1 MSLWRRLPAP
11 GRAGL
16 TLASVALVFFL
27 YWLKVP
33 LLDLV
38 ELRTYD
44 LRFQSRGDVAAV
56 PDVVLAVVDEKS
68 LDALGRWPWS
78 RARIAEL
85 VDALSA
91 GGARVIAFDIGFL
104 EREAAAPDR
113 ALARAIERSP
123 AAVVLGYFFHMASE
137 RGYDVA
143 PEVRDRE
150 LERLEANALT
160 VRMRASD
167 LDKSPFAQAKAVE
180 GNLPELADAAEGAG
194 FFTLVP
200 DDDGVVRRTPLVIE
214 AEGEVYPSLA
224 LVAAWNALGQPP
236 LVVDVVQNHV
246 ADIQLGDRIV
256 PTDEGGNLL
265 VNFPG
270 KAGAFPQ
277 VSISDVL
284 AGDVAPDR
292 FRDKIVLVGVTA
304 TAVFDL
310 RATPFGP
317 VNPGLEV
324 QAAALDNLLSGRFM
338 SRPGWADLADQLAIV
353 LLGVTTGLLLAQL
366 GALSGLVATALLAVA
381 YVALAEQLFV
391 RAGAW
396 IGVTY
401 PLLALVVVYTAI
413 TLHAYL
419 REQRERRRVS
429 GAFGQYVSP
438 VVIEQML
445 ADPEK
450 LRLGGEERVLTVLFC
465 DLAGFTGIA
474 ERNSPQTTIELLS
487 EYYARMTEQI
497 YACEG
502 MLKEY
507 VGDEL
512 MAIFGAPL
520 PQPDHAVRAC
530 RAALALREARL
541 ALSQE
546 WMKLGRPRAA
556 RAHRR
561 EHGAHARRQH
571 RLALPLLVRRRRRS
585 REHGVAARAPEPHVR
600 HRDHDRRA
608 DRRADRRRIPAA
620 RARPRARGR
629 QGLRAARVRARERG
643 RRHARPRARE
653 GAGPLSGSAR
663 GVPRA
668 PLRSRA
674 GRARRRAGDRAR
686 GRSQPHAGGALSQ
699 LVRRAAAGR
708 LGARL
713 RGDREV
719 ATARSAAGRLR
730 VGAADRA
737 RAPRVQLVADHARR
751 ARVATGREGALAV
764 RAEADVLA
772 VDDQLRRSDRRAVR
786 DELAA
791 GARDRRV
798 PPWPVSTSVGIVTW
812 QPSKSNVWLVG
823 TCAFASNTSYGRPSD
838 AIRHSSATLPFLT
851 TIDDET
857 ACSLSCTISRTGPPS
872 AGSGSGAPPA
882 SSSRGTRAGSR
893 CHPRT
898 AR

>member
-546 WMKLGRPRAA
+546 WMKLGRPALRARTGVNTGLMLVGNIGSRYRFSYGVVGDPVNMA
-556 RAHRR
+556 SRR
-561 EHGAHARRQH
+561 EHLNRMFGTEILIGEQTAELIGDAF
-571 RLALPLLVRRRRRS
+571 RL
-585 REHGVAARAPEPHVR
+585 REL
-600 HRDHDRRA
+600 D
-608 DRRADRRRIPAA
+608 
-620 RARPRARGR
+620 
-629 QGLRAARVRARERG
+629 RVRVVGKAFEQRVFELVSEAGVTLGPEREKVLAHYQAALAEYRERRFAPALG
-643 RRHARPRARE
+643 ELDAALAIEPAD
-653 GAGPLSGSAR
+653 GPSRMLAERCRSWCD
-663 GVPRA
+663 A
-668 PLRSRA
+668 PPPA
-674 GRARRRAGDRAR
+674 DWE
-686 GRSQPHAGGALSQ
+686 P
-699 LVRRAAAGR
+699 VY
-708 LGARL
+708 
-713 RGDREV
+713 V
-719 ATARSAAGRLR
+719 AT
-730 VGAADRA
+730 
-737 RAPRVQLVADHARR
+737 
-751 ARVATGREGALAV
+751 E
-764 RAEADVLA
+764 
-772 VDDQLRRSDRRAVR
+772 
-786 DELAA
+786 
-791 GARDRRV
+791 
-798 PPWPVSTSVGIVTW
+798 
-812 QPSKSNVWLVG
+812 K
-823 TCAFASNTSYGRPSD
+823 
-838 AIRHSSATLPFLT
+838 
-851 TIDDET
+851 
-857 ACSLSCTISRTGPPS
+857 
-872 AGSGSGAPPA
+872 
-882 SSSRGTRAGSR
+882 
-893 CHPRT
+893 
-898 AR
+898 

>member
-85 VDALSA
+85 VDVLSA

-546 WMKLGRPRAA
+546 WMKLGRP
-556 RAHRR
+556 
-561 EHGAHARRQH
+561 
-571 RLALPLLVRRRRRS
+571 AL
-585 REHGVAARAPEPHVR
+585 
-600 HRDHDRRA
+600 
-608 DRRADRRRIPAA
+608 
-620 RARPRARGR
+620 RARTGVNT
-629 QGLRAARVRARERG
+629 GLMLVGNIGSRYRFSYGVVGDPVNMASRLEHLNRMFGTEIMIGEQTAELIGDAFRLRELDRVRVVGKAFEQRVFELVSEAGVTLGPEREKVLAHYQAALAEYRERRFAPALG
-643 RRHARPRARE
+643 ELDAALAIEPAD
-653 GAGPLSGSAR
+653 GPSRMLAERCRSWCD
-663 GVPRA
+663 A
-668 PLRSRA
+668 PPPA
-674 GRARRRAGDRAR
+674 DWE
-686 GRSQPHAGGALSQ
+686 P
-699 LVRRAAAGR
+699 VY
-708 LGARL
+708 
-713 RGDREV
+713 V
-719 ATARSAAGRLR
+719 AT
-730 VGAADRA
+730 
-737 RAPRVQLVADHARR
+737 
-751 ARVATGREGALAV
+751 E
-764 RAEADVLA
+764 
-772 VDDQLRRSDRRAVR
+772 
-786 DELAA
+786 
-791 GARDRRV
+791 
-798 PPWPVSTSVGIVTW
+798 
-812 QPSKSNVWLVG
+812 K
-823 TCAFASNTSYGRPSD
+823 
-838 AIRHSSATLPFLT
+838 
-851 TIDDET
+851 
-857 ACSLSCTISRTGPPS
+857 
-872 AGSGSGAPPA
+872 
-882 SSSRGTRAGSR
+882 
-893 CHPRT
+893 
-898 AR
+898 